1 MQNSI
6 LKLNPAIEQTKRL
19 RRLRFSD
26 RKYKYLTEPT
36 RADRVLAATLL
47 RFIPSSVRPNLLT
60 ILRFVSIPFILWFLI
75 TEKDAYALVLFT
87 LSAFSDAVD
96 GALARTRYQITGWGI
111 VADPIADK
119 LLIGSVAAV
128 AITKYLGIYLTAT
141 IIGVEIVLVAF
152 SFFRYRGQ
160 LVPARTMGKIKMI
173 LQCIG
178 VGFVLLYA
186 AFPFTQ
192 FLIAAEY
199 TLYASIAFALL
210 SLFVYRSI

>member
-1 MQNSI
+1 MENNG
-6 LKLNPAIEQTKRL
+6 LNLAQEQTTRL

-47 RFIPSSVRPNLLT
+47 PLIHSSVRPNVLT
-60 ILRFVSIPFILWFLI
+60 IARFVSIPFILVLLLAERDI
-75 TEKDAYALVLFT
+75 AALVLFT

-96 GALARTRYQITGWGI
+96 GALARTRHQITGWGI

-128 AITKYLGIYLTAT
+128 AITKYLSIYLTAT
-141 IIGVEIVLVAF
+141 VIGIEIVLVAF
-152 SFFRYRGQ
+152 SFFRYRGK
-160 LVPARTMGKIKMI
+160 LVPARTVGKVKMI

-178 VGFVLLYA
+178 VGLILLYA
-186 AFPFTQ
+186 AFPLAPL
-192 FLIAAEY
+192 LIAAEY
-199 TLYASIAFALL
+199 TLYAAVAFALL